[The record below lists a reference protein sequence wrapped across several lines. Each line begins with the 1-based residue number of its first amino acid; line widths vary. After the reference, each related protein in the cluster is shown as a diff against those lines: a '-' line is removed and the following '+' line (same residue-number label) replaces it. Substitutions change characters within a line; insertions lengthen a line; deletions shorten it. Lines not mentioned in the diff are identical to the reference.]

1 MIFLNYQKCC
11 NPKRT
16 TIREIG
22 CPDLPAEVLLVS
34 LLVLLLKTGHV
45 VGDMKTEDVLSVD
58 ISVQLLALGVISGE
72 SLLGVRNVNT
82 SINGSLQSSENLK

>member
-1 MIFLNYQKCC
+1 MN
-11 NPKRT
+11 
-16 TIREIG
+16 
-22 CPDLPAEVLLVS
+22 PDLPAEVLLVS

-45 VGDMKTEDVLSVD
+45 VGDMETEDVLSVHV
-58 ISVQLLALGVISGE
+58 SVQLLALCVISRE

>member
-1 MIFLNYQKCC
+1 MRN
-11 NPKRT
+11 
-16 TIREIG
+16 
-22 CPDLPAEVLLVS
+22 PDLPAEVLLVS
-34 LLVLLLKTGHV
+34 LLIFLLKTGHV
-45 VGDMKTEDVLSVD
+45 VSDMESKDVLSVH

>member
-1 MIFLNYQKCC
+1 MN
-11 NPKRT
+11 
-16 TIREIG
+16 
-22 CPDLPAEVLLVS
+22 PDLPAEVLLVS

-45 VGDMKTEDVLSVD
+45 VGDMKTEDVLSVNV
-58 ISVQLLALGVISGE
+58 SVQLLALGVISGE